1 MKNLSLKTIK
11 MIENLVKTLKRPFST
26 ARSSYELRF
35 GVDFGLNPYF
45 KNLIWIFENLTWIF
59 SIVVS
64 QLQIDRSPSSGRVER
79 TDLVSEN
86 IWNLILEI

>member
-11 MIENLVKTLKRPFST
+11 MIENLVQTLKRPFSA
-26 ARSSYELRF
+26 ARQSYKLRF
-35 GVDFGLNPYF
+35 GMNFGLDPYF
-45 KNLIWIFENLTWIF
+45 ENLTWIFENLTWIF
-59 SIVVS
+59 SILVS

-86 IWNLILEI
+86 IWN